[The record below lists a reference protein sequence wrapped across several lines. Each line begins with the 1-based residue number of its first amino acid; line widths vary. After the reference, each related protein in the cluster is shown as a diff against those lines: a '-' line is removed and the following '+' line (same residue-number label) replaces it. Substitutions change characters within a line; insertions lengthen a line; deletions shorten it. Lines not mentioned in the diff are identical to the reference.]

1 MNLKELKYFL
11 EVPEKLLSMDK
22 EELKHIFGSD
32 FATMQGYLQNNP
44 HHCYD
49 LLEHTIKTVE
59 AIDCAE
65 LSKDEI
71 IELKIAAL
79 YHDVGKPS
87 VAFEKS
93 GKTVFYNHAIESRRI
108 SEKEFKDSG
117 LDDNVINRILFFI
130 EYHDAF
136 ISFKC
141 PNEIKDKN
149 NKFIIPIQKET
160 VKSKVISIKKDCA
173 VKGSYVPKH
182 KDFLLL
188 LKLCLAD
195 VETQSEVVMQNG
207 IQLDSKRNKQRRLHS
222 ILAIIQNHTMN
233 FK

>member
-1 MNLKELKYFL
+1 MLRLNMNLEELKYFL
-11 EVPEKLLSMDK
+11 EAPEKLLSMDK

-32 FATMQGYLQNNP
+32 FATMQDYLQNNP

-87 VAFEKS
+87 VAFEKRE
-93 GKTVFYNHAIESRRI
+93 KTVFYNHAIESRLI
-108 SEKEFKDSG
+108 AEKELKNSG
-117 LDDNVINRILFFI
+117 LDDNDINRILFYI
-130 EYHDAF
+130 EYHDTF

-141 PNEIKDKN
+141 PDEIKDKN
-149 NKFIIPIQKET
+149 NKFIIPIQKKT
-160 VKSKVISIKKDCA
+160 VESKIVSIQNDCRGKDTYIPTKKDF
-173 VKGSYVPKH
+173 V
-182 KDFLLL
+182 LLL
-188 LKLCLAD
+188 RLCLAD
-195 VETQSEVVMQNG
+195 VEAQSEVVMQNG

-222 ILAIIQNHTMN
+222 ILAII
-233 FK
+233 

>member
-93 GKTVFYNHAIESRRI
+93 EKTVFYNHAIESRRI
-108 SEKEFKDSG
+108 AEKELKNSG
-117 LDDNVINRILFFI
+117 LDDNDINRILFYI

-141 PNEIKDKN
+141 PNEIKGKN
-149 NKFIIPIQKET
+149 NKFITHIEKKTVESKIVSIQN
-160 VKSKVISIKKDCA
+160 DCK
-173 VKGSYVPKH
+173 VKGSYIPTK
-182 KDFLLL
+182 KDFILLL
-188 LKLCLAD
+188 RLCLAD
-195 VETQSEVVMQNG
+195 VEAQSSEV
-207 IQLDSKRNKQRRLHS
+207 IQKGRLVDLKDLKVKRLKN
-222 ILAIIQNHTMN
+222 ILKIIE
-233 FK
+233 K